1 MAGLGSKLF
10 TDGSVLNAAQ
20 VNSYLMDQTIMRFA
34 TVTARNDAF
43 GGVGEATL
51 SEGMTCYIDDINSVQ
66 VYDGSNWIEIAS
78 LLGKAP
84 RGLVAISALTTNTS
98 FLNNETNRT
107 SVSFTAVANRNY
119 RVTYFEPN
127 LNNAQ
132 NNTTGF
138 FLRLDGVGATLLSS
152 YAHAMQAGYAQVMNI
167 QYIGTFAAG
176 TRTLFINGNTNAG
189 TATVANASATSRG
202 FLMVEDLGIV

>member
-1 MAGLGSKLF
+1 MAGAGAKKFPAFSKLSS
-10 TDGSVLNAAQ
+10 DDVNNYLADQ
-20 VNSYLMDQTIMRFA
+20 VIMRFA
-34 TVTARNDAF
+34 TTTARDAAF
-43 GGVGEATL
+43 GGVGEPTL
-51 SEGMTCYIDDINSVQ
+51 AEGMTAYIDDLNSIQ
-66 VYDGSNWIEIAS
+66 TYDGSNWVEIANTAS
-78 LLGKAP
+78 KAP

-98 FLNNETNRT
+98 FLNAETNRT

-119 RVTYFEPN
+119 KVTYFEPN
-127 LNNAQ
+127 LNNSQ

-167 QYIGTFAAG
+167 QYIGTFTAG

-189 TATVANASATSRG
+189 TATVANASSTSRG